1 MKFEEMKEEELKE
14 TLELVKRVFDEF
26 EAPDYTGEGVTNFY
40 KFIAYDSIL
49 EQLKNNFK
57 IFVAKVEDKIIGM
70 VCIRDC
76 SHIAMLF
83 VDKKYHKKGIGTELM
98 NIAKNYCKEKNGDNY
113 KITVNSAPFAIDFY
127 HKIGFKDTGKEQ
139 TVDGIRFLPMQI
151 SIYKFKEYG
160 DEYFDYLYQT
170 KKECFKWY
178 VEKIYGP
185 WEDEFQV
192 EFFKNFIREK
202 RNYIKI
208 IIYNDRPIGMFT
220 NYINED
226 GNDFIDLFYIDK
238 EYQGSRIGTQIL
250 NEQLLADKKSNVDTV
265 LQVFKE
271 NPAKKLYEKV
281 GFEVYDETNTH
292 YKVRQYVQRKFIDI
306 GSTAPGFT
314 PTGDTFC
321 SDYIYLRTGEMYF
334 VAAEALYRA
343 GKENEAKTM
352 LTTIMK
358 TRNPKYETSA
368 TSDALLQEIELQKRI
383 EMWGE
388 GRRLFDMKRRNESL
402 DRTHAINHS
411 AIAPKEVPAG
421 SKLFIYQIPDK
432 ELNANSEIT
441 DKNE

>member
-57 IFVAKVEDKIIGM
+57 IFVAKAEDKIIGM

-113 KITVNSAPFAIDFY
+113 KITVNSALFAIDFY

-139 TVDGIRFLPMQI
+139 TVDGIRFLPMQL
-151 SIYKFKEYG
+151 SIYKFKEYR

-238 EYQGSRIGTQIL
+238 IYQGSRIGTQIL
-250 NEQLLADKKSNVDTV
+250 KEQLLVDKKSNVDTV

-281 GFEVYDETNTH
+281 GFEVYDETDTH
-292 YKVRQYVQRKFIDI
+292 YKMIRRI
-306 GSTAPGFT
+306 
-314 PTGDTFC
+314 
-321 SDYIYLRTGEMYF
+321 
-334 VAAEALYRA
+334 
-343 GKENEAKTM
+343 KEE
-352 LTTIMK
+352 
-358 TRNPKYETSA
+358 
-368 TSDALLQEIELQKRI
+368 
-383 EMWGE
+383 
-388 GRRLFDMKRRNESL
+388 
-402 DRTHAINHS
+402 
-411 AIAPKEVPAG
+411 
-421 SKLFIYQIPDK
+421 
-432 ELNANSEIT
+432 
-441 DKNE
+441 

>member
-1 MKFEEMKEEELKE
+1 MESKIEEAVNKKKNGYNCAQAVACTYCDYAGIDEETMFNICQAFGTGMG
-14 TLELVKRVFDEF
+14 TLEGTCGAIVG
-26 EAPDYTGEGVTNFY
+26 AGVVLGMMNKQRLKTNQDIR
-40 KFIAYDSIL
+40 KIMQD
-49 EQLKNNFK
+49 FK
-57 IFVAKVEDKIIGM
+57 AQNSTVICKE
-70 VCIRDC
+70 
-76 SHIAMLF
+76 L
-83 VDKKYHKKGIGTELM
+83 KGIGTELM

-160 DEYFDYLYQT
+160 AEYFDYLYQT

-238 EYQGSRIGTQIL
+238 VYQGNGIGTQIL
-250 NEQLLADKKSNVDTV
+250 KEQLLVDKKSNVDTV

-281 GFEVYDETNTH
+281 GFEVYDETDTH
-292 YKVRQYVQRKFIDI
+292 YKMIKKI
-306 GSTAPGFT
+306 
-314 PTGDTFC
+314 
-321 SDYIYLRTGEMYF
+321 
-334 VAAEALYRA
+334 
-343 GKENEAKTM
+343 KEE
-352 LTTIMK
+352 
-358 TRNPKYETSA
+358 
-368 TSDALLQEIELQKRI
+368 
-383 EMWGE
+383 
-388 GRRLFDMKRRNESL
+388 
-402 DRTHAINHS
+402 
-411 AIAPKEVPAG
+411 
-421 SKLFIYQIPDK
+421 
-432 ELNANSEIT
+432 
-441 DKNE
+441 

>member
-160 DEYFDYLYQT
+160 AEYFDYLYQT

-192 EFFKNFIREK
+192 EF
-202 RNYIKI
+202 
-208 IIYNDRPIGMFT
+208 
-220 NYINED
+220 
-226 GNDFIDLFYIDK
+226 L
-238 EYQGSRIGTQIL
+238 
-250 NEQLLADKKSNVDTV
+250 
-265 LQVFKE
+265 
-271 NPAKKLYEKV
+271 
-281 GFEVYDETNTH
+281 
-292 YKVRQYVQRKFIDI
+292 
-306 GSTAPGFT
+306 
-314 PTGDTFC
+314 
-321 SDYIYLRTGEMYF
+321 
-334 VAAEALYRA
+334 
-343 GKENEAKTM
+343 KT
-352 LTTIMK
+352 L
-358 TRNPKYETSA
+358 
-368 TSDALLQEIELQKRI
+368 
-383 EMWGE
+383 
-388 GRRLFDMKRRNESL
+388 
-402 DRTHAINHS
+402 
-411 AIAPKEVPAG
+411 
-421 SKLFIYQIPDK
+421 
-432 ELNANSEIT
+432 
-441 DKNE
+441 